1 MRPLSG
7 LLLSSN
13 RTSTFFTLRLNSSN
27 SMLMVFIYLFRTRD
41 ETLVSNKQGPE
52 STILQS
58 SGLEISRS
66 ILSSRMLNEGPVVAW
81 LLSGCRPGNERW
93 DPHKHR
99 VLVTGW
105 WRAGVIPLTTS
116 NLKSGNSIS
125 GSGTEIYRRGC
136 SATEL

>member
-1 MRPLSG
+1 M
-7 LLLSSN
+7 
-13 RTSTFFTLRLNSSN
+13 
-27 SMLMVFIYLFRTRD
+27 
-41 ETLVSNKQGPE
+41 
-52 STILQS
+52 
-58 SGLEISRS
+58 
-66 ILSSRMLNEGPVVAW
+66 VAW

-125 GSGTEIYRRGC
+125 GSGTDIYRRVC
-136 SATEL
+136 SATELQDACIIARGIQIWLFDYSETISLSKGTQIEY